1 MDAKREAHM
10 KNNNLKME
18 IFNNNL
24 RTNYKTILLRKKKG
38 DVGKIKYLPSFSKE

>member
-1 MDAKREAHM
+1 MKNKIKQKIMNAKREAHM

-24 RTNYKTILLRKKKG
+24 RTNYKTILLRKKK
-38 DVGKIKYLPSFSKE
+38 VM